1 MELALDAFKMAVDIA
16 IESKNQQDV
25 TRAANHF
32 TRIANKIRENEE
44 KLALLEG
51 RGMRLTR

>member
-1 MELALDAFKMAVDIA
+1 MAIDIA
-16 IESKNQQDV
+16 IESKYQQDV

-32 TRIANKIRENEE
+32 NRIANKIRENEE

-51 RGMRLTR
+51 RGMKLI

>member
-1 MELALDAFKMAVDIA
+1 MAIDIG
-16 IESKNQQDV
+16 IENKRQEDV

-32 TRIANKIRENEE
+32 TRVANKIRENEE

-51 RGMRLTR
+51 RGMRLAR

>member
-1 MELALDAFKMAVDIA
+1 MAIDVG
-16 IESKNQQDV
+16 IEAKREGDV

-32 TRIANKIRENEE
+32 TRVSNKVRENEE

-51 RGMRLTR
+51 RGMRLSRG

>member
-1 MELALDAFKMAVDIA
+1 MAIDIA
-16 IESKNQQDV
+16 IEAKNQADT

-32 TRIANKIRENEE
+32 TRVANKIRENEE

-51 RGMRLTR
+51 RGIRMAR

>member
-1 MELALDAFKMAVDIA
+1 MAIDIA

-32 TRIANKIRENEE
+32 TRVANTIRENEE

-51 RGMRLTR
+51 QGVRLTR

>member
-1 MELALDAFKMAVDIA
+1 MAIDIA

-32 TRIANKIRENEE
+32 TRVANTIRENEE

-51 RGMRLTR
+51 RGMRLAR